1 MKIIFKSLINSKST
15 KRYLLI
21 FSLILAFLFTFLGV
35 KNSFDKKIDDICNQ
49 EEYRMLIIEAKS
61 DEILEEILNEDYI
74 ISYHEQDDEMVIV
87 FDDYKNMDDFD
98 DKYKDELTTY
108 IDSRYPY
115 LSLME
120 TVSSSFNI
128 VIMTVSVI
136 LVFIFTLC
144 MLDIIKKSYY
154 ELALYKILG
163 YKNKILHLIFLILM
177 LIIFSF
183 TYLMGY
189 LMFVII
195 GFIFNL
201 MDCYDLVISLIPD
214 FNFIYVYLFGIIIV
228 LILSIF
234 LRLQIYCITPIK
246 LIKKEK

>member
-1 MKIIFKSLINSKST
+1 
-15 KRYLLI
+15 
-21 FSLILAFLFTFLGV
+21 
-35 KNSFDKKIDDICNQ
+35 
-49 EEYRMLIIEAKS
+49 
-61 DEILEEILNEDYI
+61 
-74 ISYHEQDDEMVIV
+74 
-87 FDDYKNMDDFD
+87 
-98 DKYKDELTTY
+98 
-108 IDSRYPY
+108 
-115 LSLME
+115 
-120 TVSSSFNI
+120 
-128 VIMTVSVI
+128 
-136 LVFIFTLC
+136 
-144 MLDIIKKSYY
+144 
-154 ELALYKILG
+154 
-163 YKNKILHLIFLILM
+163 M
-177 LIIFSF
+177 LIIFF